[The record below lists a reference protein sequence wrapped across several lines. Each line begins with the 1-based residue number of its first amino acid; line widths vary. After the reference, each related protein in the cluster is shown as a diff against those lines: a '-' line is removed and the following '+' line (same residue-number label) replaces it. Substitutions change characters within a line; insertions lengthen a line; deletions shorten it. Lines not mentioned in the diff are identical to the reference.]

1 MKIYLSNIPPTH
13 PVDVLTIGECYEA
26 DLVPTI
32 TDPQTLQPAPPSYI
46 VKCNDNKWRK
56 INAEYFYT
64 QEEWREQQINKII

>member
-32 TDPQTLQPAPPSYI
+32 YDHKLYNRHHHHMLLSVMI
-46 VKCNDNKWRK
+46 
-56 INAEYFYT
+56 INGERLMLNIFIHKKSG
-64 QEEWREQQINKII
+64 ENNR

>member
-13 PVDVLTIGECYEA
+13 PVDVLTIGKCYEA

-32 TDPQTLQPAPPSYI
+32 YDPQTLQPAPPSYV

-64 QEEWREQQINKII
+64 QEEWRDKQINKII